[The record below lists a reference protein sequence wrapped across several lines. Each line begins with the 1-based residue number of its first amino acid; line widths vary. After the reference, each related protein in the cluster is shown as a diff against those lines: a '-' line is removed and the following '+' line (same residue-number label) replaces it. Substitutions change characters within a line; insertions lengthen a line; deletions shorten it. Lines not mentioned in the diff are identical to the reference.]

1 QLVPGLLAGRPWPDK
16 ATEHLPDFNRA
27 CARCHDRIV
36 GGEGPQLLFI
46 VSLHGAKTQEPL
58 ASSTGPKITIWP
70 DSTQGRQCS
79 AWRAMISRS
88 SSLMSSANVGRVA
101 GSRKTNVLMS
111 QECQVPDHGRVPRQF
126 VAGGSTGLGRARGGR
141 GGRAAGGGGPPGP
154 ADGRRPQGFTRPLGR
169 PEGACCAPPACPVV
183 SSRQKVVST
192 GRRLPVTL
200 PGRTGRAGPVR
211 LHDRVLEIRSGG
223 SPTR

>member
-1 QLVPGLLAGRPWPDK
+1 MHGILLSGSGVRPGQTGGRAGRAKSAALAQLVPGLLAGRSWPDK

-46 VSLHGAKTQEPL
+46 VSFHGAKTQEPL

-101 GSRKTNVLMS
+101 VSRKTNVLMS

-126 VAGGSTGLGRARGGR
+126 VAGGSTGRGRARTR
-141 GGRAAGGGGPPGP
+141 RWAAP
-154 ADGRRPQGFTRPLGR
+154 AGFYT
-169 PEGACCAPPACPVV
+169 CV
-183 SSRQKVVST
+183 
-192 GRRLPVTL
+192 
-200 PGRTGRAGPVR
+200 
-211 LHDRVLEIRSGG
+211 EIG
-223 SPTR
+223 